1 MEDAERLIQDF
12 PWLESIYQ
20 EIASLRQ
27 HPKEVLSMWSD
38 ALSILDENSLKYRVE
53 EPDEELDQALKDKDA
68 ALKEKDAALARVAEL
83 EQLLAEKK

>member
-1 MEDAERLIQDF
+1 
-12 PWLESIYQ
+12 
-20 EIASLRQ
+20 
-27 HPKEVLSMWSD
+27 MWSD

-53 EPDEELDQALKDKDA
+53 ELDEELDQALKDKDA